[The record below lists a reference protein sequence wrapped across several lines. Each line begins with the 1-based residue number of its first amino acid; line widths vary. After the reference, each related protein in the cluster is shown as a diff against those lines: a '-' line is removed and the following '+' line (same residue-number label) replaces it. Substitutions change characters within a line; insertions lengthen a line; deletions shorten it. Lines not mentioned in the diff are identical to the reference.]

1 MKRFIKVLTAY
12 LLLINFSAWSQE
24 ENKIIT
30 DGYQVIYHANGI
42 KASEGTMH
50 DGKPDGYW
58 KTYNEQGILVSEGN
72 RKDFELDSTWKFYN
86 EKGNVVMEINY
97 RKGKKDGIRKT
108 YREDEITEETFKND
122 VKNGLTTSF
131 YPDGRVKKEVN
142 FREGLEDGPAREF
155 DKDGRIITLITY
167 KSGFITEREL
177 INRYDN
183 NGRKHGV
190 WKYFYADGT
199 IMTEGTFK
207 HGQEN
212 GYFKEYDKDGNLIST
227 AKYADGVKLENVAEL
242 VKLDVRK
249 DYYPDGKV
257 KIAATYN
264 KEGQLEGVRREYLP
278 DGTVEKSYIFRNGI
292 MIGEGVV
299 TEKGE
304 RDGYWKEY
312 FDDGRLRAE
321 GKYIKDVREGV
332 WKYYHPNGTIEQQG
346 LYTKGNP
353 EGDWRWYYPGGQ
365 VLREESYYNGL
376 LDGLMTE
383 YDEAGN
389 MITKG
394 EYIEGKEEGEWFYRS
409 GDNETEG
416 TYAEGMRNG
425 LWKYYDLP
433 TGMGKQKVLR
443 FEGRFIEDNPHGKHI
458 YYWDNGNKKDE
469 GEYTM
474 GKKEGEWI
482 SYNYDGTLF
491 IIVSYKN
498 GIEYR
503 YDGIQITESK
513 PGSE

>member
-1 MKRFIKVLTAY
+1 VKKSIT
-12 LLLINFSAWSQE
+12 LITVFLFAANIYVHSQE
-24 ENKIIT
+24 VGVNP
-30 DGYQVIYHANGI
+30 DGFQVFYHSNGT
-42 KASEGTMH
+42 KASEGIMR

-72 RKDFELDSTWKFYN
+72 RKNFELDSTWKFYN
-86 EKGNVVMEINY
+86 DKSQVVMEVSY
-97 RKGKKDGIRKT
+97 KEGKKNGIRKT
-108 YREDEITEETFKND
+108 YREDEITEETFRND
-122 VKNGLTTSF
+122 VKDGLTSYF
-131 YPDGRVKKEVN
+131 YPDGRIKKEVT
-142 FREGLEDGPAREF
+142 FRDGLEEGIAREF

-183 NGRKHGV
+183 NGRKHGN
-190 WKYFYADGT
+190 WKYFYADGKV
-199 IMTEGTFK
+199 MMEGNYK
-207 HGQEN
+207 HGLEN

-227 AKYADGVKLENVAEL
+227 DKFAEGTKLENVAEL

-321 GKYIKDVREGV
+321 GKYNKDTREGP
-332 WKYYHPNGTIEQQG
+332 WKYYHPNGTIEQEG
-346 LYTKGNP
+346 VYAGGKP
-353 EGDWRWYYPGGQ
+353 EGDWLWYYPGGQ
-365 VLREESYYNGL
+365 VLREEAYYNGL
-376 LDGLMTE
+376 LDGMMTE

-389 MITKG
+389 IITKG
-394 EYIEGKEEGEWFYRS
+394 EYVEGKETGEWYYRI
-409 GDNETEG
+409 GDNETTG
-416 TYAEGMRNG
+416 NYAEGMRNG
-425 LWKYYDLP
+425 LWKYYDLAP
-433 TGMGKQKVLR
+433 AMGKQKVLR
-443 FEGRFIEDNPHGKHI
+443 FEGRYIEDNPHGRHT

-469 GEYTM
+469 GEYVM
-474 GKKEGEWI
+474 GRKEGEWI
-482 SYNYDGTLF
+482 YFNYDGTPF
-491 IIVSYKN
+491 IVVSFKN

-503 YDGIQITESK
+503 YDGIQITDVK
-513 PGSE
+513 PENE